1 MTGVRSGVLGG
12 IVSALV
18 ATGGTLAAQQTAPP
32 APVQPAQLQVSLEEA
47 VRRALDVQP
56 AMVQARGDQRNAGAG
71 QLSAAGAFL
80 PTITASGSSNL
91 ASANRYNAQTGQ
103 LVNQPSNTAYSGSVG
118 LSFDLFDGFRRFA
131 NKSAASAT
139 ADAADAGVVNQ
150 RYQVIATTAQVFF
163 TALANEELVRVAQA
177 QVERTRAELQTAV
190 NKFQAGAA
198 TRSDTL
204 TATVDVGNALLAL
217 LQAQA
222 NLATAQANLGRQVG
236 VDQLVRAVPD
246 TAFPPPPD
254 TTTLRAGALASS
266 PQVQQAEAKAR
277 AAGAQV
283 GVTRSQYWPTLSV
296 SYSNGYTGL
305 DSLGRFGLSPW
316 TTTQNYVNNWAL
328 RFSLSWTLFNGFTR
342 EAAYVSAA
350 VQRDVATA
358 TAADTRRQVN
368 AQLTQQLAAVT
379 TAYAQIGISGANVA
393 AATEALRVTQE
404 RYRLGAGTLLD
415 LLTAQ
420 ANMTQAQVSE
430 VQARYNYLIARAQ
443 VEALVGHAL

>member
-1 MTGVRSGVLGG
+1 MR
-12 IVSALV
+12 V
-18 ATGGTLAAQQTAPP
+18 AE
-32 APVQPAQLQVSLEEA
+32 AQLQ
-47 VRRALDVQP
+47 RA
-56 AMVQARGDQRNAGAG
+56 
-71 QLSAAGAFL
+71 
-80 PTITASGSSNL
+80 
-91 ASANRYNAQTGQ
+91 
-103 LVNQPSNTAYSGSVG
+103 
-118 LSFDLFDGFRRFA
+118 
-131 NKSAASAT
+131 K
-139 ADAADAGVVNQ
+139 
-150 RYQVIATTAQVFF
+150 
-163 TALANEELVRVAQA
+163 EELQI
-177 QVERTRAELQTAV
+177 AV

-277 AAGAQV
+277 AADALV

-350 VQRDVATA
+350 VQRDVAKA
-358 TAADTRRQVN
+358 TAADTRRGVN

-420 ANMTQAQVSE
+420 ANMTQAQVSQ